1 MFQQCCLLQG
11 TRLNTIKKFV
21 ELADMHDCIL
31 VHMPHVTAGHIKVGQ
46 WNERVQAKRCDAL
59 DWDQIGMNLDQIGL
73 AAHAGASKK
82 KRSNSRKT

>member
-21 ELADMHDCIL
+21 ELADVHDCIL

-46 WNERVQAKRCDAL
+46 
-59 DWDQIGMNLDQIGL
+59 
-73 AAHAGASKK
+73 
-82 KRSNSRKT
+82 